1 MIVEFKSEEQQIVS
15 VVKTEEGLFLS
26 FNDSTEVTQDEA
38 ESIIRQPS
46 FRLAGANYGVVVP
59 AAAVIYRKTQIEALN
74 KKIKKKKGWK

>member
-26 FNDSTEVTQDEA
+26 FSEATEVTQEEA

-59 AAAVIYRKTQIEALN
+59 ASSILSYRIREAGDTSGEFIFL
-74 KKIKKKKGWK
+74 

>member
-26 FNDSTEVTQDEA
+26 FNEATEVTQEEA

-59 AAAVIYRKTQIEALN
+59 ASSILSYRIREAGDTSGEFILL
-74 KKIKKKKGWK
+74 

>member
-26 FNDSTEVTQDEA
+26 FSEATEVTQEEA

-59 AAAVIYRKTQIEALN
+59 ASSTLSYRIREVGDNTSGEFILL
-74 KKIKKKKGWK
+74 